1 MEHLASDALNIKE
14 SLFRMQKFIAGKSIN
29 SSKANDFKDL
39 MGMGK
44 ALWEFI
50 SMVYKSHWDALY
62 VNNNNMT
69 LRNKVKSQ
77 FSP

>member
-1 MEHLASDALNIKE
+1 
-14 SLFRMQKFIAGKSIN
+14 
-29 SSKANDFKDL
+29 

-50 SMVYKSHWDALY
+50 SIVHESHWDALY
-62 VNNNNMT
+62 VDNNNMT